1 MKVLIAG
8 GSGYIGR
15 HLSNS
20 LVEDGQQVV
29 VLTRRQAPPA
39 DGSAPRMVTWDAHGA
54 AGAWVSELSGADAI
68 VNLAGTSIGGLRW
81 TRRYMA
87 EILSSRL
94 AATTALVQAI
104 EGTSADRRPKVLVSA
119 SGIDYYGDRGDEV
132 ITEDSSPG
140 ASFLAH
146 VCQQWEAAAAK
157 AEALGVRVVRIR
169 TSMVFGRGAPAFRLL
184 VLPFRLFAGGPL
196 GSGHQWFT
204 WIHVDDLVRLYRLG
218 LEDQQLFGPVNAV
231 APDIRREGELARE
244 IGQVM
249 HRPAFMPAPAFALRL
264 VLGQESQLLLH
275 GRRALPAKARSTGF
289 EFHLGGLRQA
299 LEEALASH

>member
-15 HLSNS
+15 HLSDS

-29 VLTRRQAPPA
+29 VLTRRRAPPA

-54 AGAWVSELSGADAI
+54 DGAWVSELSVVDAI
-68 VNLAGTSIGGLRW
+68 VNLAGTGIGGLRW
-81 TRRYMA
+81 SRRYMA

-94 AATTALVQAI
+94 AATTALVLAI
-104 EGTSADRRPKVLVSA
+104 ERTPADRRPKVLVSA

-132 ITEDSSPG
+132 ITEESSPG
-140 ASFLAH
+140 DSFLAH

-196 GSGHQWFT
+196 GDGHQWFT
-204 WIHVDDLVRLYRLG
+204 WIHIDDLVRLYRLG
-218 LEDQQLFGPVNAV
+218 IEDERLFGPVNAV
-231 APDIRREGELARE
+231 APDIRRERELARE

-275 GRRALPAKARSTGF
+275 GRRALPAKARSAGF
-289 EFHLGGLRQA
+289 EFRLGGLRQA
-299 LEEALASH
+299 LEEALASR

>member
-1 MKVLIAG
+1 MRVLIAG

-15 HLSNS
+15 HLSDS

-29 VLTRRQAPPA
+29 VLTRRRAPPA
-39 DGSAPRMVTWDAHGA
+39 DGSAPRMVTWDAHGVD
-54 AGAWVSELSGADAI
+54 GAWVSELSGADAI

-104 EGTSADRRPKVLVSA
+104 ERTPADRRPKVLVSA

-132 ITEDSSPG
+132 ITEESSPG
-140 ASFLAH
+140 DSFLAH
-146 VCQQWEAAAAK
+146 VCLQWEAAAAK

-196 GSGHQWFT
+196 GDGHQWFT

-218 LEDQQLFGPVNAV
+218 LEDERLFGPVNAV
-231 APDIRREGELARE
+231 APDIRRQRELARE

-275 GRRALPAKARSTGF
+275 GRRALSAKARSTGY
-289 EFHLGGLRQA
+289 EFRLGGLRQA
-299 LEEALASH
+299 LEEALAVR